1 MSPAANGNIKTK
13 SHSVNAANLVH
24 MAPRMM
30 ELISSL
36 HQLGHFEQMVRE
48 LKQKQASLDTIDQNP

>member
-1 MSPAANGNIKTK
+1 MSA
-13 SHSVNAANLVH
+13 VNAVNTVNLVH
-24 MAPRMM
+24 MAPRKM
-30 ELISSL
+30 ELLTSL